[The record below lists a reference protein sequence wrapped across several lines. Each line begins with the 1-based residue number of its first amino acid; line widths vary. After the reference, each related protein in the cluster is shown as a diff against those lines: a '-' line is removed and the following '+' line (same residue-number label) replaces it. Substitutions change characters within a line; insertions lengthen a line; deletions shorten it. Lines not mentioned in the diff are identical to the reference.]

1 MRVLVSGASG
11 LIGGALCS
19 HFQAIGAET
28 AVLVRRRPEPGDAG
42 RIFWDP
48 EGGILDPAALNG
60 FDAVIHLAGE
70 NIGSGRWTPEKK
82 KRIYDSRVR
91 GTALLS
97 NALAVCA
104 EPPKAFVCASAVGY
118 YGDRGEELLNETSGP
133 GQGFLAETCL
143 AWEAAAGPARDAGLR
158 TVHLRTGM
166 VLSASGGALDR
177 MLPPFRLGLGGPL
190 GNGKAWMSWIALDDL
205 VRLAAFCVENTS
217 LSGPVNAVAP
227 CPVTN
232 REFTRALGRALHRP
246 VVMPVP
252 AFVLRIL
259 FGEMARELLLTS
271 TRAVP
276 DGLTRAGFTWRYPEI
291 DAALHFYLGAPSPAT
306 GINER

>member
-28 AVLVRRRPEPGDAG
+28 VVLVRRRPEPGDAG

-48 EGGILDPAALNG
+48 EEGILDPTTLDG

-82 KRIYDSRVR
+82 RRIYDSRVR
-91 GTALLS
+91 GTTLLS
-97 NALAVCA
+97 NALAACA
-104 EPPKAFVCASAVGY
+104 EPPGLYLCASAVGY
-118 YGDRGEELLNETSGP
+118 YGDRAGDVMSEDSGP
-133 GQGFLAETCL
+133 GRGFLAETCL
-143 AWEAAAGPARDAGLR
+143 AWEAAAGPARDAGIR
-158 TVHLRTGM
+158 TIHLRTGM
-166 VLSASGGALDR
+166 VLSASGSALDR

-205 VRLAAFCVENTS
+205 VKLVTFCMKNTS

-246 VVMPVP
+246 AVMPVP
-252 AFVLRIL
+252 AFALRVL
-259 FGEMARELLLTS
+259 FGEMARELLLAS

-276 DGLTRAGFTWRYPEI
+276 DRLQNAGFEWRYPEI
-291 DAALHFYLGAPSPAT
+291 EAALRFYLGAPSPAT